1 MPVNYPLHIDLFA
14 IIILMGV
21 VQGYFL
27 AIFFLFTPKGNKI
40 AHRYLGL
47 FLFALSTCTVEV
59 LLSYTNYMFKILAW
73 VDFAEP
79 LNFVLAPLTYL
90 YLRTF
95 ISERFSWKQLLHF
108 APFVFYLVSM
118 SIYIYPLPDTFKY
131 NSYLDAYHPDLP
143 FIKIEVVEWGW
154 FCKIRDHVN
163 DFMFVQMVIYV
174 VVGFIELKKQFQKV
188 GLSIFSKENSSLSWC
203 RTQWLSFAS
212 IVLLFLIVKR
222 TFPSDLGDHILS
234 AHITF
239 IIYAISFSVIRQSD
253 FFKLGEEAK
262 PIKKY
267 EKSTLTEEIQDQ
279 TLERLEVLM
288 RKEKLFLREDF
299 SLPFLAKKLGVSP
312 HHLSQILNESLGQS
326 FFDYAAQWRIV
337 EAQRLLV
344 SLENQ
349 HIKIE
354 EIAEMVGYNSK
365 SAFNTAFKKIVGQTP
380 SQYRKEEK

>member
-1 MPVNYPLHIDLFA
+1 MPVYYPLHIDLFA

-59 LLSYTNYMFKILAW
+59 LLSYTNYMFKMLAW

-95 ISERFSWKQLLHF
+95 ISERFYWKQLLHF
-108 APFVFYLVSM
+108 APFVFYLVCM

-131 NSYLDAYHPDLP
+131 NSYLDAYHPNLP

-154 FCKIRDHVN
+154 FCKIRDYVN
-163 DFMFVQMVIYV
+163 DLMFVQMVIYV
-174 VVGFIELKKQFQKV
+174 VIGFIELKKQFQKV
-188 GLSIFSKENSSLSWC
+188 GLSIFSKYNSSLSWC

-253 FFKLGEEAK
+253 FFKSTEEIK
-262 PIKKY
+262 PAKKY

-279 TLERLEVLM
+279 TLARLEVLM
-288 RKEKLFLREDF
+288 HEEKPYLKEDF
-299 SLPFLAKKLGVSP
+299 SLPSLSKKLGVSP

-326 FFDYAAQWRIV
+326 FFDYAAQWRIA

-344 SLENQ
+344 SSENQ

-380 SQYRKEEK
+380 SQYKKEEK

>member
-59 LLSYTNYMFKILAW
+59 LLSYTNYMFKILVW

-108 APFVFYLVSM
+108 APFVFYLVCM

-326 FFDYAAQWRIV
+326 FFDYAAQWRIA

-344 SLENQ
+344 SSENQ

>member
-1 MPVNYPLHIDLFA
+1 MPVNHPLHIDLFA

-59 LLSYTNYMFKILAW
+59 LLSYTNYMFKLLAW

-95 ISERFSWKQLLHF
+95 ISERFSWKQLIHF
-108 APFVFYLVSM
+108 APFVFYLVCM
-118 SIYIYPLPDTFKY
+118 SIYIYPLPDSFKY
-131 NSYLDAYHPDLP
+131 NSYLDAYHPELP
-143 FIKIEVVEWGW
+143 FLKNEVLDWGW
-154 FCKIRDHVN
+154 FCKVRDYVN
-163 DFMFVQMVIYV
+163 DLMFVQMALYV
-174 VVGFIELKKQFQKV
+174 AVGFFELKKQFQKV

-212 IVLLFLIVKR
+212 IVLLFLIIKR

-253 FFKLGEEAK
+253 FFRLGEEAK
-262 PIKKY
+262 PVKKY
-267 EKSTLTEEIQDQ
+267 EKSTLTDEIQDQ
-279 TLERLEVLM
+279 TLARLEVLM
-288 RKEKLFLREDF
+288 QEEKLYLKEDF
-299 SLPFLAKKLGVSP
+299 SLPSLAKKLGVSP

-326 FFDYAAQWRIV
+326 FFDYAAQWRIA
-337 EAQRLLV
+337 EAKKLLI
-344 SLENQ
+344 SSESQ

>member
-95 ISERFSWKQLLHF
+95 ISEHFSWKQLLHF
-108 APFVFYLVSM
+108 APFVFYLVCM
-118 SIYIYPLPDTFKY
+118 SIYIYPLPDIFKY

-326 FFDYAAQWRIV
+326 FFDYAAQWRIA

-344 SLENQ
+344 SSENQ